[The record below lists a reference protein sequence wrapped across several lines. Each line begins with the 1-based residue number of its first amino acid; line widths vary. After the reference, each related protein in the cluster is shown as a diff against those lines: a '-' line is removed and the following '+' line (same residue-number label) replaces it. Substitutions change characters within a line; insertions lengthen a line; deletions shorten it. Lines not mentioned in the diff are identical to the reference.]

1 MSAPQE
7 PRSASAS
14 REPTHWPVAGFED
27 DLVDTAALAKAALP
41 LPLLRQGL
49 VDGRIAVRVNS
60 LRALSLTKPLD
71 AADIDLVLV
80 LLKDG
85 SPSVRGEAVR
95 ALLGARPFDRLVPA
109 LMAASSGDARLIP
122 GITELVASVGAAA
135 VGPLVQALRC
145 DPETA
150 DKFVLP
156 HLVALGE
163 PAAKALGA
171 ALAHPDP
178 RLRSNALAGLMLLG
192 VPALQS
198 AQRMV
203 IALGRDGDSAV
214 RQLARQALT
223 LISRSSSP
231 AFAEAR
237 PLPLDDFADQLAD
250 DASLKKATKQLESTA
265 LLALA
270 RDGRPLVRANAW
282 RSLAGAGPLNPEA
295 ALLAGVAVRDSD
307 PVVRREAALALR
319 QVDEA
324 SFIQVLPQLLIAS
337 RDIDKTVT
345 QAVRQAILSLGK
357 KAVPHLIS
365 QFSAR
370 QSELAAAALHNV
382 LLFEGDAVPQLQQ
395 ALLASHPLTREF
407 ALAALQ
413 DLGGA
418 AVDGVIDRLLDL
430 GNDSFDGVRLRSI
443 KALASLSP
451 AVTKA
456 NLARLKAF
464 ADQRAQGDASLGVRN
479 AASAWAATLASL
491 K

>member
-1 MSAPQE
+1 MSASLE

-14 REPTHWPVAGFED
+14 REPTQWPVAGFED
-27 DLVDTAALAKAALP
+27 DLVDADVLAKAALP

-49 VDGRIAVRVNS
+49 VDGRIAVRVNA

-71 AADIDLVLV
+71 AADVDLVLV
-80 LLKDG
+80 LLKDA
-85 SPSVRGEAVR
+85 SPSVRAEAVR

-109 LMAASSGDARLIP
+109 LIAASSADERLVP

-145 DPETA
+145 DAETA

-178 RLRSNALAGLMLLG
+178 RLRGNAVAGLMLLG
-192 VPALQS
+192 VPALQA

-203 IALGRDGDSAV
+203 IALGRDGDVAV

-223 LISRSSSP
+223 MISRSSSP
-231 AFAEAR
+231 AFAEVR

-250 DASLKKATKQLESTA
+250 DAALKKATKQLESTA

-282 RSLAGAGPLNPEA
+282 RSLATAGPLGPEA

-307 PVVRREAALALR
+307 PQVRREAALALR
-319 QVDEA
+319 QVEEA
-324 SFIQVLPQLLIAS
+324 SFVQVLPQLLLAS
-337 RDIDKTVT
+337 RDLDKGVA
-345 QAVRQAILSLGK
+345 QAVRQAILSVGK
-357 KAVPHLIS
+357 KAVPHLIG

-370 QSELAAAALHNV
+370 QADLAAAALQNV
-382 LLFEGDAVPQLQQ
+382 LLFEGDAVPQLHQ

-407 ALAALQ
+407 ALMALQ
-413 DLGGA
+413 DLGGP
-418 AVDGVIDRLLDL
+418 AVDAVLDRLIEL
-430 GNDSFDGVRLRSI
+430 GNDSFDGVRLRCI
-443 KALASLSP
+443 KALTALSP
-451 AVTKA
+451 AVTRA
-456 NLARLKAF
+456 HLPRLRAF
-464 ADQRAQGDASLGVRN
+464 AEQRAQADASLGVRN
-479 AASAWAATLASL
+479 AANAWAAALASL
-491 K
+491 R